1 MRMRVTGSVTF
12 IVQFLFIVQL
22 LSMGAMEMSGPF
34 WPIHLESM
42 TSTELLS
49 IAGTGVYIAPM
60 LGIML
65 TSTFWGRLGDRT
77 GNKVMM
83 IRALMGLALTQ
94 LGLAFA
100 NDVWLIL
107 LLRFLQGSCAGYIAP
122 SQAYSVAMVPA
133 SQRTRLFAWL
143 QVSTN
148 AGSLAGAI
156 TGGAILDLLSFF
168 WINFSAFIICTLC
181 ALIVFFMLPNDVPH
195 KISSSSS
202 THSENKKRAPSEINN
217 GVIVGLLTVLG
228 LLLMSRM
235 ITQTPF
241 SLYATTIFNAPNWL
255 TGLAYGLQATGVIV
269 SASLWARW
277 FEAHNIASTLYRMVG
292 ITTGCFLVTLTLAT
306 VRDTSLFIGLYFLWG
321 ILLGATTPV
330 LTALISR
337 TTVEGKQGYILGLV
351 QSISQLASIAGI
363 ALGGVVLLWPGL
375 PALFLCVAVMYFITL
390 IVTLKISHFSRVSN
404 KKIGYEK

>member
-1 MRMRVTGSVTF
+1 MRVTGSVTF
-12 IVQFLFIVQL
+12 IIQFLFIVQL

-122 SQAYSVAMVPA
+122 AQAYSVAMVPA
-133 SQRTRLFAWL
+133 AQRTRLFAWL

-181 ALIVFFMLPNDVPH
+181 ALIVFFMLPNDAPH
-195 KISSSSS
+195 KISYSSS
-202 THSENKKRAPSEINN
+202 THSENKKRTPPKINN

-241 SLYATTIFNAPNWL
+241 SLYVSTIFNAPNWL

-277 FEAHNIASTLYRMVG
+277 FEAHNIARTLYRMVG
-292 ITTGCFLVTLTLAT
+292 IIAGCFLVTLLLAT
-306 VRDTSLFIGLYFLWG
+306 VRETSLFIGLYFLWG

-351 QSISQLASIAGI
+351 QSISQLASITGI

-375 PALFLCVAVMYFITL
+375 SALFLCVAVMYSITL
-390 IVTLKISHFSRVSN
+390 IITLKISHFSRDSN
-404 KKIGYEK
+404 EKIGYEQ

>member
-1 MRMRVTGSVTF
+1 MRVTGSVMF

-34 WPIHLESM
+34 WPLHLANM
-42 TSTELLS
+42 TSSELLS

-65 TSTFWGRLGDRT
+65 TSTFWGRIGDRT
-77 GNKVMM
+77 GNKTMM
-83 IRALMGLALTQ
+83 LRALAGLSLTQ

-100 NDVWLIL
+100 NDIWLVL
-107 LLRFLQGSCAGYIAP
+107 LLRFIQGTCAGYIAP
-122 SQAYSVAMVPA
+122 AQAYGIAMVPP

-148 AGSLAGAI
+148 AGSLAGAVA
-156 TGGAILDLLSFF
+156 GGAILDLLSFF
-168 WINFSAFIICTLC
+168 WINLSASIICALC
-181 ALIVFFMLPNDVPH
+181 ALLVAFILPDDAPLKKVTGAIAVPG
-195 KISSSSS
+195 
-202 THSENKKRAPSEINN
+202 ENHESHTGRG
-217 GVIVGLLTVLG
+217 GVVSGLLLILG

-235 ITQTPF
+235 VTQTPF
-241 SLYATTIFNAPNWL
+241 SLYVTRLLDAHNWL

-269 SASLWARW
+269 SATLWARW
-277 FEAHNIASTLYRMVG
+277 FESHSMKGTLNRMLGVIA
-292 ITTGCFLVTLTLAT
+292 GCFLLTLLLAS
-306 VRDTSLFIGLYFLWG
+306 VRETGMFIGLYFLWG

-337 TTVEGKQGYILGLV
+337 MSGEGRQSYILGLI
-351 QSISQLASIAGI
+351 QSVSQFASIIGI

-375 PALFLCVAVMYFITL
+375 PALFISVAVMYLITFV
-390 IVTLKISHFSRVSN
+390 VTWKVGHSSTESSKSIRY
-404 KKIGYEK
+404 G

>member
-22 LSMGAMEMSGPF
+22 FSMGAMEMSGPF

-65 TSTFWGRLGDRT
+65 TSAFWGRLGDRT

-107 LLRFLQGSCAGYIAP
+107 FLRFLQGSCAGYIAP
-122 SQAYSVAMVPA
+122 AQAYSVAMVPA
-133 SQRTRLFAWL
+133 AQRTRLFAWL

-156 TGGAILDLLSFF
+156 IGGAILDLLSFF

-181 ALIVFFMLPNDVPH
+181 ALIVFFMLPNDVSH
-195 KISSSSS
+195 KISSSS
-202 THSENKKRAPSEINN
+202 THSENKKRTLPKINN
-217 GVIVGLLTVLG
+217 GIIVGLLAVLG

-241 SLYATTIFNAPNWL
+241 SLYVSTIFNAPNWL

-277 FEAHNIASTLYRMVG
+277 FEAHNIARTLYRMVG
-292 ITTGCFLVTLTLAT
+292 IITGCFLVTLLLAT
-306 VRDTSLFIGLYFLWG
+306 VRETSLFIGLYFLWG

-363 ALGGVVLLWPGL
+363 AIGGVVLLWPGL
-375 PALFLCVAVMYFITL
+375 SALFLCVAVMYFITL
-390 IVTLKISHFSRVSN
+390 IITLKISNFSKGSN
-404 KKIGYEK
+404 KKIGYEQ

>member
-1 MRMRVTGSVTF
+1 MRVTGSVTF

-34 WPIHLESM
+34 WPLHIESM

-60 LGIML
+60 LGVML
-65 TSTFWGRLGDRT
+65 TSTFWGRVGDKT

-100 NDVWLIL
+100 NDVWLVLI
-107 LLRFLQGSCAGYIAP
+107 LRFLQGTCAGYIAP
-122 SQAYSVAMVPA
+122 AQAYGIAMVPA
-133 SQRTRLFAWL
+133 AQRTRLFAWL

-156 TGGAILDLLSFF
+156 IGGAILDLLSFF
-168 WINFSAFIICTLC
+168 WINVSAFIICTLC
-181 ALIVFFMLPNDVPH
+181 ALIVLFILPADAPH
-195 KISSSSS
+195 GVSS
-202 THSENKKRAPSEINN
+202 TSAVHSKDKKRTPTGINN

-241 SLYATTIFNAPNWL
+241 SLYVSTVFNAPNWL

-277 FEAHNIASTLYRMVG
+277 FEAHDIASTLYRMVG
-292 ITTGCFLVTLTLAT
+292 IIMGCILVTLLLAT
-306 VRDTSLFIGLYFLWG
+306 VRETNWFIGLYFLWG

-337 TTVEGKQGYILGLV
+337 TTAEGMQGYILGVV
-351 QSISQLASIAGI
+351 QSISQFASIIGI

-375 PALFLCVAVMYFITL
+375 SALFLCVVVMYSMTL
-390 IVTLKISHFSRVSN
+390 MITLKISRSSREFN

>member
-1 MRMRVTGSVTF
+1 MRVTGSVIF

-42 TSTELLS
+42 TSAELLS

-107 LLRFLQGSCAGYIAP
+107 FLRFLQGSCAGYIAP
-122 SQAYSVAMVPA
+122 AQAYSVAMVPA
-133 SQRTRLFAWL
+133 AQRTRLFAWL

-181 ALIVFFMLPNDVPH
+181 ALIVFFMLPNDGPH

-202 THSENKKRAPSEINN
+202 THSENKKRTPPKINN

-241 SLYATTIFNAPNWL
+241 SLYVSTIFNAPNWL

-292 ITTGCFLVTLTLAT
+292 IITGCFLVTLLLAT
-306 VRDTSLFIGLYFLWG
+306 VRETSLFIGLYFLWG

-351 QSISQLASIAGI
+351 QSISQFASIAGI

-375 PALFLCVAVMYFITL
+375 SALFLCVAVMYFITL
-390 IVTLKISHFSRVSN
+390 IITLKISHFSRGSN
-404 KKIGYEK
+404 EKIGYEQ

>member
-1 MRMRVTGSVTF
+1 MRVTGSVTF

-34 WPIHLESM
+34 WPLHLESM

-60 LGIML
+60 LGVML
-65 TSTFWGRLGDRT
+65 TSTFWGRVGDKT

-100 NDVWLIL
+100 NEVWLVLI
-107 LLRFLQGSCAGYIAP
+107 LRFLQGTCAGYIAP
-122 SQAYSVAMVPA
+122 AQAYGIAMVPA
-133 SQRTRLFAWL
+133 AQRTRLFAWL

-156 TGGAILDLLSFF
+156 IGGAILDLLSFF
-168 WINFSAFIICTLC
+168 WINVSAFIICTLC
-181 ALIVFFMLPNDVPH
+181 ALIVLFILPADAPH
-195 KISSSSS
+195 EVSS
-202 THSENKKRAPSEINN
+202 TSAVHSKDKKRTPTGINN

-241 SLYATTIFNAPNWL
+241 SLYVSTVFNAPNWL

-269 SASLWARW
+269 SASLWARL
-277 FEAHNIASTLYRMVG
+277 FEAHDIASTLYRMVG
-292 ITTGCFLVTLTLAT
+292 VIMGCILVTLLLAT
-306 VRDTSLFIGLYFLWG
+306 VRETLWFIGLYFLWG

-337 TTVEGKQGYILGLV
+337 TTAEGMQGYILGVV
-351 QSISQLASIAGI
+351 QSISQFASIAGI

-375 PALFLCVAVMYFITL
+375 SALFLCVAVMYSMTL
-390 IVTLKISHFSRVSN
+390 IITLKISRSSREFN

>member
-1 MRMRVTGSVTF
+1 MRVTGSVTF

-34 WPIHLESM
+34 WPLHIESM

-60 LGIML
+60 LGVML
-65 TSTFWGRLGDRT
+65 TSTFWGRVGDIT

-100 NDVWLIL
+100 NDVWLVLI
-107 LLRFLQGSCAGYIAP
+107 LRFLQGTCAGYIAP
-122 SQAYSVAMVPA
+122 AQAYGIAMVPA
-133 SQRTRLFAWL
+133 AQRTRLFAWL

-156 TGGAILDLLSFF
+156 IGGAILDLLSFF
-168 WINFSAFIICTLC
+168 WINVSAFIICTLC
-181 ALIVFFMLPNDVPH
+181 ALIVLFILPADAPH
-195 KISSSSS
+195 GVSS
-202 THSENKKRAPSEINN
+202 TSAVHSKDKKRTPTGINN

-241 SLYATTIFNAPNWL
+241 SLYVSTVFNAPNWL

-277 FEAHNIASTLYRMVG
+277 FEAHDIASTLYRMVG
-292 ITTGCFLVTLTLAT
+292 IIMGCILVTLLLAT
-306 VRDTSLFIGLYFLWG
+306 VRETSWFIGLYFLWG

-337 TTVEGKQGYILGLV
+337 TTAEGMQGYILGVV
-351 QSISQLASIAGI
+351 QSISQFASIIGI
-363 ALGGVVLLWPGL
+363 ALG
-375 PALFLCVAVMYFITL
+375 A
-390 IVTLKISHFSRVSN
+390 
-404 KKIGYEK
+404 